1 MTDPVSWLQIAPGW
15 RVVGSDGEPVGSVL
29 SVSGDKS
36 HDIFDGLAISLGE
49 SSPPLYVPAESV
61 AAIEPSTVTLR
72 LSGDEAARLEP
83 FREPPPVTV
92 WRPSRPPLRTRLY
105 NWLRGR
111 R

>member
-49 SSPPLYVPAESV
+49 STAPRYVPAESV
-61 AAIEPSTVTLR
+61 AAIRPSEVTLSLTR
-72 LSGDEAARLEP
+72 DDAARLEP
-83 FREPPPVTV
+83 FTEPPPVTV
-92 WRPSRPPLRTRLY
+92 WRPSRPSLWTRLSD
-105 NWLRGR
+105 LFRGR